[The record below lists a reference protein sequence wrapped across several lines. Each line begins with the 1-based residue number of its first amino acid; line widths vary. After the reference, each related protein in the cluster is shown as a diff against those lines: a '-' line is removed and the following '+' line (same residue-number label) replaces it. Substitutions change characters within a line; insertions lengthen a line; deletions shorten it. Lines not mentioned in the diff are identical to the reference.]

1 MSYKRTDSSNFC
13 KTTFLIIKRIQTT
26 HHDPDSSVPP
36 SQVTKKVFTNKS
48 VGVLF
53 FIICLSVIFPPRE
66 GYASF
71 ASFLFKSV
79 GAQEQEHL
87 VAEENIQTLH
97 VLDAN
102 LPPKPD
108 DIPKDTSIEIV
119 SDSALQPEIGPLGTF
134 ADVVSFEDA
143 PSADQISIYTVRSGD
158 TLSLIAKMFDVSE
171 GTIRAA
177 NDIKKGQSVA
187 VGRELLILP
196 ISGIKYTVKK
206 GDTVDSI
213 AKKYGGDADEI
224 KLYNDNIVDEK
235 IVVGSEIIIPNGEII
250 EPEVKPTPKSSNVT
264 ATPKK
269 AKSVSVVSTDGY
281 IRPVTGII
289 SQWSHDRYKAIDI
302 AAPTGTSVYASRG
315 GTVIAAKNGYNG
327 GYGNMIIIDHGNGV
341 QTLYA
346 HLSKLSVSYGQNVEQ
361 GENIGAV
368 GSTGRST
375 GPHLHFE
382 ARGKTALPTSLY
394 QGAPSKAKK

>member
-1 MSYKRTDSSNFC
+1 MTK
-13 KTTFLIIKRIQTT
+13 KRIQTT
-26 HHDPDSSVPP
+26 YNDPDSSVPP
-36 SQVTKKVFTNKS
+36 SQVTKKVLNNRS

-53 FIICLSVIFPPRE
+53 LVICLSVVFPPRE

-79 GAQEQEHL
+79 GAQEQEH
-87 VAEENIQTLH
+87 VAAEENIQTLH

-119 SDSALQPEIGPLGTF
+119 SDSALQAEVGPLGTF
-134 ADVVSFEDA
+134 ADVESFEDA

-158 TLSLIAKMFDVSE
+158 TLSLIAKMFNVSE
-171 GTIRAA
+171 GTVRAA

-187 VGRELLILP
+187 VGRDLLILP

-206 GDTVDSI
+206 GDTIESI
-213 AKKYGGDADEI
+213 AKKYGGDVDEV
-224 KLYNDNIVDEK
+224 KLYNDNVIDGR
-235 IVVGSEIIIPNGEII
+235 IIVGSEIIIPNGEII
-250 EPEVKPTPKSSNVT
+250 ETVVKPTPKSTSVSST
-264 ATPKK
+264 KK
-269 AKSVSVVSTDGY
+269 PTSVSVISTDGY
-281 IRPVTGII
+281 IRPVKGII
-289 SQWSHDRYKAIDI
+289 SQWSHDRYHAVDI

-346 HLSKLSVSYGQNVEQ
+346 HLSKLYVSYGQKVEQ

-382 ARGKTALPTSLY
+382 ARGKTGLPTSLY
-394 QGAPSKAKK
+394 QGTPSKAK